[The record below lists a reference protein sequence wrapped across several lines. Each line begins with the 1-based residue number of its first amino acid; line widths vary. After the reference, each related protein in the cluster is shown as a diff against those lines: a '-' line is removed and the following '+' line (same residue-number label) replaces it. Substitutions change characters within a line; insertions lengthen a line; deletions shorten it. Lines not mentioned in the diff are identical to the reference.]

1 MLNEVSELT
10 GKVTL
15 ILGQNDVPHDFPKS
29 NTLQLVDAKFVRGWR
44 LLNLWKAA
52 KTLSRVGPVD
62 VIHDTLGNLLMSF
75 LRVYKSKDR
84 PVLVTSFYALERWRI
99 ENVWKTQGYNTISLL
114 LNQSGR
120 RMYLGSITQFL
131 MSMFADY
138 VVLQSPGL
146 IQRIAESIH
155 ISRDKVRVITNSVNT
170 DFWTPSASEY
180 SRQESDFR
188 LLYVGGL
195 DNSHGLMST
204 LRVMKEIYDLGHKIT
219 LNLVVKAG
227 IGELNTIIKQI
238 NKLGL
243 FPFVEIEQNL
253 SRNQMKERYNS
264 ADALVYQ
271 TINDGSPRVVLE
283 AMSCGLPVVA
293 SNHPGIDILDPDS
306 KIISF
311 TSFCD
316 EKSMKAEIVQL
327 IENPDMGMRVGEAG
341 RAMVREKFDT
351 KPIAKQYA
359 IFYEETLL
367 AQSRT

>member
-1 MLNEVSELT
+1 
-10 GKVTL
+10 
-15 ILGQNDVPHDFPKS
+15 
-29 NTLQLVDAKFVRGWR
+29 
-44 LLNLWKAA
+44 
-52 KTLSRVGPVD
+52 
-62 VIHDTLGNLLMSF
+62 
-75 LRVYKSKDR
+75 
-84 PVLVTSFYALERWRI
+84 
-99 ENVWKTQGYNTISLL
+99 
-114 LNQSGR
+114 
-120 RMYLGSITQFL
+120 
-131 MSMFADY
+131 
-138 VVLQSPGL
+138 
-146 IQRIAESIH
+146 
-155 ISRDKVRVITNSVNT
+155 
-170 DFWTPSASEY
+170 
-180 SRQESDFR
+180 
-188 LLYVGGL
+188 
-195 DNSHGLMST
+195 
-204 LRVMKEIYDLGHKIT
+204 
-219 LNLVVKAG
+219 
-227 IGELNTIIKQI
+227 
-238 NKLGL
+238 
-243 FPFVEIEQNL
+243 
-253 SRNQMKERYNS
+253 MKERYNS